1 MTDAYRARLVA
12 LRDRVDAA
20 VRRSWTQVALADL
33 DGSFQAWQ
41 AAAAATVEF
50 AQAHAIAMTDGYLAA
65 FLTSELGRRVQPRG
79 IDSAARSGTDQWGRP
94 LSESLRT
101 PIIAVRMGLLHR
113 QPASVALQAGGERA
127 ARIAAAAA
135 MSAPRAALTE
145 LMSESGEV
153 AGWQRVAAGSACGAC
168 LALAGEEV
176 HAPDAALEIHD
187 GCACTQE
194 PVADGVQDLHARPT
208 GQEIFD
214 SKPENEQDA
223 LFEGRGGAEK
233 AALIRGGLPLSALVS
248 RQQMALGGTAIT
260 EAPLQDLQH
269 SA

>member
-1 MTDAYRARLVA
+1 M
-12 LRDRVDAA
+12 
-20 VRRSWTQVALADL
+20 SLADL

-41 AAAAATVEF
+41 AGAATTVEF
-50 AQAHAIAMTDGYLAA
+50 AQTHAVAMTDGYLAA
-65 FLTSELGRRVQPRG
+65 FLTSELGRRFQPRG

-94 LSESLRT
+94 LSESLST
-101 PIIAVRMGLLHR
+101 PIIAVRMGLLHK

-153 AGWQRVAAGSACGAC
+153 AGWQRVAAGACGAC

-176 HAPDAALEIHD
+176 HAPTRHSRSTMAAPAIAGAGRRRGPGHSARAH
-187 GCACTQE
+187 GA
-194 PVADGVQDLHARPT
+194 GDLRLQAR
-208 GQEIFD
+208 ER
-214 SKPENEQDA
+214 QDA